1 MDSDGPIRGR
11 SVDRNRRRE
20 RVGRGP
26 RKYAPAAR
34 QNKLHVLNPRELR
47 RNCHLSA
54 PAKISR
60 VFWSGGG
67 GWFWSAGSQGWL
79 LVTKLMCN
87 QSTLKFSERVR
98 RVSQIRSGGERPQR
112 SSRYRATTVGQ
123 WMGEQSY
130 WTGFRNGT
138 LGIRIKFTKSRT
150 LFIFMLIH
158 PDGRPN

>member
-98 RVSQIRSGGERPQR
+98 RVSQIRSGGGETTKEF
-112 SSRYRATTVGQ
+112 SLSRHGGGP
-123 WMGEQSY
+123 M
-130 WTGFRNGT
+130 
-138 LGIRIKFTKSRT
+138 
-150 LFIFMLIH
+150 
-158 PDGRPN
+158 DGRAVVLDWVSKWNIRVEDKLEKIPNPFHFYFD